1 MNLMQ
6 LGQVKKTGGSIG
18 MLEQEATNLGE
29 VVYEYIKNMILGKQ
43 INCGERIP
51 EEKIAKQLGVSR
63 TPIREA
69 LRRLS
74 NEGLI
79 NIYPNR
85 FAEVITFDEQS
96 IKELGVIRISF
107 DTLAAQLAIHNGSNA
122 DFLKLKELADQCY
135 EAAKRGDIANRIKS
149 DYDFHLMLSQ
159 IGGNSTL
166 MKLQKELYLKVQL
179 LQATKYVDVS
189 DSLRKIEHHHRIV
202 EKLMERDVDAV
213 IKLIQKHLVEFYN
226 IDINSIRTTV
236 FDLGY

>member
-1 MNLMQ
+1 MQ
-6 LGQVKKTGGSIG
+6 LRAAKKTGGA
-18 MLEQEATNLGE
+18 MRALEQEATNLGE
-29 VVYEYIKNMILGKQ
+29 VVYEYIKNMILEKQ

-85 FAEVITFDEQS
+85 FAEVITFDEKFV
-96 IKELGVIRISF
+96 KELGVIRISL

-122 DFLKLKELADQCY
+122 DFYKLKELADQCY
-135 EAAKRGDIANRIKS
+135 EAAMKGDIANRIKT
-149 DYDFHLMLSQ
+149 DYEFHLALSQ
-159 IGGNSTL
+159 IGGNTPL
-166 MKLQKELYLKVQL
+166 IKFQKELYLKVQL
-179 LQATKYVDVS
+179 LQATKYVDVN
-189 DSLRKIEHHHRIV
+189 DSLRKIEHHHQIV

-213 IKLIQKHLVEFYN
+213 IKLIQKHLIEFYN
-226 IDINSIRTTV
+226 IDINSVRTTV

>member
-1 MNLMQ
+1 MQ
-6 LGQVKKTGGSIG
+6 LREVMKTGGV
-18 MLEQEATNLGE
+18 MRLHEKEATSLGG
-29 VVYEYIKNMILGKQ
+29 VVYEYIKNMILEKQ
-43 INCGERIP
+43 IKCGERIP

-85 FAEVITFDEQS
+85 FAEVITFDQKS
-96 IKELGVIRISF
+96 IKDLGVIRISL

-122 DFLKLKELADQCY
+122 DFFKLKELADQCY
-135 EAAKRGDIANRIKS
+135 EAARVGDIANRIKT
-149 DYDFHLMLSQ
+149 DYEFHLMMTE
-159 IGGNSTL
+159 IGGNSTM
-166 MKLQKELYLKVQL
+166 MKFQKELYLKVQL
-179 LQATKYVDVS
+179 LQATKYVDIS
-189 DSLRKIEHHHRIV
+189 DSLRKIEHHHQIV

-226 IDINSIRTTV
+226 IDINCVRTTV
-236 FDLGY
+236 FDLPY